1 MDRRW
6 QRRLSVALFLV
17 ALVPLVHAADPGGGA
32 TGGIQNV
39 PAQIPGNPTVQE
51 LGAALGQTRVAV
63 NFVWILLSAFL
74 VMFMQAGFALAETG
88 FTRAKNAAHTMMM
101 NLMVYGLGILGFWL
115 CGYALQMGGSGAAM
129 GATVSAP
136 ESMSRLVGPTIH
148 GHVWG
153 LFGAKGF
160 LLTGASYDVS
170 AFAIFLF
177 QMVFMDTA
185 LTIPTGA
192 MAERWKLSSFTL
204 YALAGSML
212 IYPVYACWAWGGGW
226 LSQLGKTVGWG
237 HGYVDFAGSGVVH
250 LTGGVMAFVG
260 AKVLGPRIG
269 KFVNGKAQAIP
280 GHDLSMAF
288 LGCFILAFGWFG
300 FNAGSTLAGT
310 DLRIAVVATNTMLAS
325 ATGAVAAYLVTW
337 KKYGRPDPSMS
348 ANGLLAGLVAVT
360 APCAFIGAP
369 AAALIGAVAGVIVV
383 YGALFVENRLK
394 IDDPVGA
401 IAVHGFNGLWGML
414 AVGLFADGTYGQGLN
429 NGPAGGVR
437 GLFYGDP
444 GQLLAQAGGIA
455 ANLLWVG
462 ATAYALFKLLDLT
475 IGLRVAPEVEMQ
487 GLDFHEVSAPA
498 YPGDGATVN
507 APVMILTK
515 PVILSPGSAAPTPK
529 ATPTLFGAEP

>member
-1 MDRRW
+1 
-6 QRRLSVALFLV
+6 
-17 ALVPLVHAADPGGGA
+17 
-32 TGGIQNV
+32 
-39 PAQIPGNPTVQE
+39 
-51 LGAALGQTRVAV
+51 
-63 NFVWILLSAFL
+63 
-74 VMFMQAGFALAETG
+74 
-88 FTRAKNAAHTMMM
+88 
-101 NLMVYGLGILGFWL
+101 
-115 CGYALQMGGSGAAM
+115 
-129 GATVSAP
+129 
-136 ESMSRLVGPTIH
+136 
-148 GHVWG
+148 
-153 LFGAKGF
+153 
-160 LLTGASYDVS
+160 
-170 AFAIFLF
+170 
-177 QMVFMDTA
+177 
-185 LTIPTGA
+185 
-192 MAERWKLSSFTL
+192 
-204 YALAGSML
+204 
-212 IYPVYACWAWGGGW
+212 
-226 LSQLGKTVGWG
+226 
-237 HGYVDFAGSGVVH
+237 VDFAGSGVVH

-300 FNAGSTLAGT
+300 LNAGSTLAGT

-325 ATGAVAAYLVTW
+325 ATGAVAAYLLTW

-369 AAALIGAVAGVIVV
+369 AAAFIGAVAGVIVV

-401 IAVHGFNGLWGML
+401 IAVHGFNGIWGML

-437 GLFYGDP
+437 GLFYGDSS
-444 GQLLAQAGGIA
+444 QLLAQVVGIA

-475 IGLRVAPEVEMQ
+475 LGLRVAPEVEMQ

-515 PVILSPGSAAPTPK
+515 PVILSPGSVAPTPK
-529 ATPTLFGAEP
+529 ATPTLLGAEP

>member
-1 MDRRW
+1 
-6 QRRLSVALFLV
+6 
-17 ALVPLVHAADPGGGA
+17 
-32 TGGIQNV
+32 
-39 PAQIPGNPTVQE
+39 
-51 LGAALGQTRVAV
+51 
-63 NFVWILLSAFL
+63 
-74 VMFMQAGFALAETG
+74 
-88 FTRAKNAAHTMMM
+88 
-101 NLMVYGLGILGFWL
+101 
-115 CGYALQMGGSGAAM
+115 
-129 GATVSAP
+129 
-136 ESMSRLVGPTIH
+136 
-148 GHVWG
+148 
-153 LFGAKGF
+153 
-160 LLTGASYDVS
+160 
-170 AFAIFLF
+170 
-177 QMVFMDTA
+177 
-185 LTIPTGA
+185 
-192 MAERWKLSSFTL
+192 
-204 YALAGSML
+204 
-212 IYPVYACWAWGGGW
+212 
-226 LSQLGKTVGWG
+226 
-237 HGYVDFAGSGVVH
+237 VVH
-250 LTGGVMAFVG
+250 LTGGVMAVVG

-325 ATGAVAAYLVTW
+325 ATGAVAAYVLTW

-401 IAVHGFNGLWGML
+401 IAVHGFNGIWGML

-455 ANLLWVG
+455 ANFLWVG

-507 APVMILTK
+507 APVMILNK
-515 PVILSPGSAAPTPK
+515 PVILPSGSGVPKPK
-529 ATPTLFGAEP
+529 AIPTLLGAEP